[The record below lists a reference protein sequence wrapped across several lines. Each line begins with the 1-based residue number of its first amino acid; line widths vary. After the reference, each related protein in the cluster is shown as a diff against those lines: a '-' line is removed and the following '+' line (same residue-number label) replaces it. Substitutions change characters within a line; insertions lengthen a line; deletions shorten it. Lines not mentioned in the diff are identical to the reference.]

1 MRLVE
6 SRRVTGP
13 HLLLDRP
20 GAAAEIELEP
30 GDDVVGL
37 CERAGEVVRALGWT
51 WAPVVRAWPGG
62 VSIAFEAPEDQLET
76 ASYVFDHLIDGA
88 PSLDELRTGG
98 EVERK
103 PQLVAFLAAV
113 RARGLPVFW
122 EDGGVTVGLGANG
135 QTWPLDALP
144 DPATVGGGRIPF
156 ALITGTNG
164 KTTSTRLLARMA
176 REAGYITGN
185 TSSDGVVV
193 GDDTVQRGDWTG
205 PGATRQVMRDQRVG
219 FAVLETAR
227 GGLMRRGLA
236 VVGADAALVT
246 NVSDDHLGEWGI
258 TDLASTAQM
267 KLVVAKG
274 LRPGGVLVVN
284 QACAPLAEAAAPLH
298 PVWFGVEPG
307 PDRAAYVEDGWIVV
321 DGWPLVAL
329 ANVPITLGGAA
340 RFNVENVL
348 GASLVACRVG
358 LDRGAIVRAL
368 RGFLPTPH
376 DNAGR
381 MNVFDWHG
389 AKVIVDF
396 AHNPDGVR
404 QLGVVLRALPAQR
417 RLVLLGQAGDRRT
430 EDVASLVREVC
441 AVGFDRYQLKE
452 LPEHRRGKLLG
463 EVPAA
468 LRALLVEYG
477 VPAEQIAD
485 PPDDGEL
492 AAVHSALAWSQ
503 PGDLL
508 LLLVHEQFEDVVAL
522 LSGAA

>member
-30 GDDVVGL
+30 GDDVAGL
-37 CERAGEVVRALGWT
+37 CERAGEVVRALGWA
-51 WAPVVRAWPGG
+51 WRPVVRSWPGG

-88 PSLDELRTGG
+88 PPLEELRAGSAA
-98 EVERK
+98 ERK
-103 PQLVAFLAAV
+103 PHLLAFLSAV
-113 RARGLPVFW
+113 RARDLPVFW
-122 EDGGVTVGLGANG
+122 DDGGVTVGLGALG
-135 QTWPLDALP
+135 RTWPLDALP
-144 DPATVGGGRIPF
+144 DPESVDGDRVPF
-156 ALITGTNG
+156 VLVTGTNG

-176 REAGYITGN
+176 REAGYTTGN

-205 PGATRQVMRDQRVG
+205 PGATRTVMRDPRVG

-274 LRPGGVLVVN
+274 LKPGGVLVVN
-284 QACAPLAEAAAPLH
+284 QTCAPLAEAAGPLH
-298 PVWFGVEPG
+298 PVWFGVEPA
-307 PDRAAYVEDGWIVV
+307 PDRAAYVEDGWVVV
-321 DGWPLVAL
+321 DGEPLVAL
-329 ANVPITLGGAA
+329 ADVPITLGGAA

-381 MNVFDWHG
+381 MNVFDWNG

-404 QLGVVLRALPAQR
+404 QLGAVLRALPAAR
-417 RLVLLGQAGDRRT
+417 RLVLLGQAGDRRP
-430 EDVASLVREVC
+430 EDVASLVREIC

-452 LPEHRRGKLLG
+452 LPEHRRGKQLG

-468 LRALLVEYG
+468 LKALLIGFG
-477 VPAEQIAD
+477 VAPAQIAD

-492 AAVHSALAWSQ
+492 AAVRSALAWSR

-508 LLLVHEQFEDVVAL
+508 LLLVHEQFDEVVAL
-522 LSGAA
+522 LSAVG